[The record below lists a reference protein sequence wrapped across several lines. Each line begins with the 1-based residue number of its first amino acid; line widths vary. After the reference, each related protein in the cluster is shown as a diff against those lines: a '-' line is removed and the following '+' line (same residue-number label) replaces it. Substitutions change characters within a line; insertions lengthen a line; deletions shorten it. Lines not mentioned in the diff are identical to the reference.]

1 MWPIVAGCRQ
11 ITGLDPSCRRPILLF
26 VALPFF
32 SFTPHP
38 LHTPLHTPSSSLVF
52 VIDHPPLVHLSFPPL
67 SLSLLLPPT
76 LNTTGCRWQRLKAN
90 RIFIN
95 TTGLQTHSL
104 STPEVLIVP
113 TVFNSNP
120 HKGDGMTLLAYRV
133 RARVCVC
140 VCVEGVYRWKA
151 TKGIKNLWHSRTR
164 LLPDLCAR
172 VNIFFSRDRRN
183 EPGKKGGIK
192 LNSIYTR
199 VCVRADLDYTLL
211 Y

>member
-1 MWPIVAGCRQ
+1 MTRVAGRRGGFPLLTTAFVSTLVPVLHAEIPVLCLPSHPMWPIVAGCRQ

-133 RARVCVC
+133 RARVCAC
-140 VCVEGVYRWKA
+140 VSRVFTDGRLR
-151 TKGIKNLWHSRTR
+151 KGLRTYDT
-164 LLPDLCAR
+164 L
-172 VNIFFSRDRRN
+172 
-183 EPGKKGGIK
+183 EPGFSPTCAPG
-192 LNSIYTR
+192 
-199 VCVRADLDYTLL
+199 
-211 Y
+211 

>member
-1 MWPIVAGCRQ
+1 MADRCWLSTNYGTRSVVS
-11 ITGLDPSCRRPILLF
+11 TTDPSLCCATLFFFYATPPPYASPHSLLVISLRDRSSPSRP
-26 VALPFF
+26 
-32 SFTPHP
+32 
-38 LHTPLHTPSSSLVF
+38 SL
-52 VIDHPPLVHLSFPPL
+52 FPPSL

-133 RARVCVC
+133 RARVCAC
-140 VCVEGVYRWKA
+140 VSRVFTDGRLR
-151 TKGIKNLWHSRTR
+151 KGLRTYDT
-164 LLPDLCAR
+164 L
-172 VNIFFSRDRRN
+172 
-183 EPGKKGGIK
+183 EPGFSPTCAPG
-192 LNSIYTR
+192 
-199 VCVRADLDYTLL
+199 
-211 Y
+211 